1 MRREAR
7 GDDTETDA
15 TFAFG
20 GMGGDV
26 GGGGGGSSKI
36 PVPQKIRSD
45 HRSKDRGERSAYR
58 EARKEITEL
67 RATNANKEA
76 EVRVRE
82 RVDGGKWG
90 RKWRRSGRGITCV
103 HGWWGDRERV
113 RR

>member
-26 GGGGGGSSKI
+26 GGGAGGSSKI

-76 EVRVRE
+76 EVRAGASRW
-82 RVDGGKWG
+82 GKWG
-90 RKWRRSGRGITCV
+90 RKVAAEWKRDTCV
-103 HGWWGDRERV
+103 HE
-113 RR
+113 